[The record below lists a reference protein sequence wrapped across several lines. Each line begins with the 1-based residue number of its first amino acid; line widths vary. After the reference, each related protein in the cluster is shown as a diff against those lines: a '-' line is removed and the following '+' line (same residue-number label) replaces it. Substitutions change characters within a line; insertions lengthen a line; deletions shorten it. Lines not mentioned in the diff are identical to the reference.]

1 MSISSCGILAAF
13 SLALAFGPVGSA
25 SAIILVTDNNK
36 DGSFINSDI
45 TYGNGTG
52 QAFVTP
58 LLFTSDFGNT
68 KPAAQQV
75 VGAGINYSYSF
86 TGSGSS
92 VVELD
97 YTFTNVRK
105 PGDLFPD
112 VNGMRFMLDTTAFG
126 SAALT
131 TTDKASQNWPTPSPG
146 DPDKR
151 QIQDLNQGALNT
163 ILVSNN
169 AVTDN
174 AHNCALAGCTTDFGL
189 EWDFAKLTP
198 GESWTIRVSLVDNP
212 NLVTGGRYLRADS
225 VDVVGNSLIVGAP
238 NLVPEPSS
246 FLTLLTGLALLALS
260 ARPMRRHQPKL

>member
-1 MSISSCGILAAF
+1 MSISSCIILAAF
-13 SLALAFGPVGSA
+13 SLAFAFGHVGTA
-25 SAIILVTDNNK
+25 SATILVTDNNK
-36 DGSFINSDI
+36 DGSFVNSDI

-52 QAFVTP
+52 QAFITP

-75 VGAGINYSYSF
+75 VGAGIDYAYSF

-92 VVELD
+92 VVELN
-97 YTFTNVRK
+97 YTFTNMHK

-112 VNGMRFMLDTTAFG
+112 VNGLRFMLDATAFG

-131 TTDKASQNWPTPSPG
+131 TTDKATQNWPTASLG

-169 AVTDN
+169 AVTDSAN
-174 AHNCALAGCTTDFGL
+174 NCAPAGCTTDFGL
-189 EWDFAKLTP
+189 ECDLKKLTP

-212 NLVTGGRYLRADS
+212 SLVTGGRYLRADS

-238 NLVPEPSS
+238 NVVPETSS

-260 ARPMRRHQPKL
+260 AGPIRRRAS

>member
-1 MSISSCGILAAF
+1 M
-13 SLALAFGPVGSA
+13 
-25 SAIILVTDNNK
+25 TDNNK
-36 DGSFINSDI
+36 DGSFVNSDI

-52 QAFVTP
+52 QAFITP

-75 VGAGINYSYSF
+75 VGAGIDYAYSF
-86 TGSGSS
+86 TCSGIS
-92 VVELD
+92 VVELN
-97 YTFTNVRK
+97 YTFTNMRK

-112 VNGMRFMLDTTAFG
+112 VNGLRFMLDATAFG

-131 TTDKASQNWPTPSPG
+131 TTDKASQNWPTASLG

-169 AVTDN
+169 AVTDSAN
-174 AHNCALAGCTTDFGL
+174 NCAPAGCTTDFGL
-189 EWDFAKLTP
+189 EWDLKKLTP

-212 NLVTGGRYLRADS
+212 SLVTGGRYLRADS
-225 VDVVGNSLIVGAP
+225 VDVVGNSLGRVNTRVYYMDMYMAYCADGNHRSA
-238 NLVPEPSS
+238 VPPDR
-246 FLTLLTGLALLALS
+246 ALLAQATGQRKPYES
-260 ARPMRRHQPKL
+260 ARNQCDLVRG